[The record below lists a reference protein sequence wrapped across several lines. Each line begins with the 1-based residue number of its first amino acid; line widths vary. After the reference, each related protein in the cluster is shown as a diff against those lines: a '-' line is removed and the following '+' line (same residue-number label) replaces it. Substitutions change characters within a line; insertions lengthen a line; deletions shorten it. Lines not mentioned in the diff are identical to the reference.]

1 MTTAPQG
8 LTTTLVAEFF
18 SSVGGVLVDV
28 TGIQL
33 QIVRLSDSV
42 IVLGPTSVG
51 VQHPGTGVYTYP
63 WAVPALEP
71 TVDHLVTWSGAVSG
85 VPVIASEIVTIT
97 SASGGGVDG
106 GACGVWPVQWGACD
120 LTGISPAV
128 TGVALQAATDV
139 LYALTGR
146 RYGVCQLSIRPCRR
160 ECSGDVWSAGGWWE
174 WGQWPRPLFYQ
185 GTWYNISCGQCTSGC
200 SCTYVPEAL
209 LPSPVSA
216 VTQVK
221 VDGVT
226 LDETAYRVD
235 DLRILVRT
243 DGGIWPICQDLT
255 KADTE
260 VGTWSVTVQFGEAV
274 PVLGQIA
281 VGELACEFARLLSGS
296 DDCALPKPVQTLVRQ
311 GVTMNFL
318 DPNEVFANGRVG
330 LYLSD
335 LFISTVNPHGLME
348 RSRVFD
354 IDDPGYRVTNT

>member
-8 LTTTLVAEFF
+8 STTILSSEFF
-18 SSVGGVLVDV
+18 NFIGGALVDV
-28 TGIQL
+28 VGIQL
-33 QIVRLSDSV
+33 QIVRLTDNV
-42 IVLGPTSVG
+42 TVLGPTAVG
-51 VQHPGTGVYTYP
+51 IVHVGTGTYTYP
-63 WAVPALEP
+63 WAVPITEP
-71 TVDHLVTWSGAVSG
+71 TVDYIAVWSGTVNGVAVQ
-85 VPVIASEIVTIT
+85 ASEVVTVT
-97 SASGGGVDG
+97 SPAGAGADG
-106 GACGVWPVQWGACD
+106 GPCGVWPVLWGACD
-120 LTGISPAV
+120 LTGISPTV

-160 ECSGDVWSAGGWWE
+160 ECSRDVWSAGNWWE
-174 WGQWPRPLFYQ
+174 WGQWPRPLFFQ
-185 GTWYNISCGQCTSGC
+185 GTWYNIACGQCSSGC

-226 LDETAYRVD
+226 LPEMAYRVD
-235 DLRILVRT
+235 DWRLLVRT

-274 PVLGQIA
+274 PTLGQIA
-281 VGELACEFARLLSGS
+281 VGELACEFAHLLSGTG
-296 DDCALPKPVQTLVRQ
+296 DCALPKPVQTLVRQ

-318 DPNEVFANGRVG
+318 DPNEIFANGRVG

-335 LFISTVNPHGLME
+335 LFITTMNPHGLAE
-348 RSRVFD
+348 RSRVYD